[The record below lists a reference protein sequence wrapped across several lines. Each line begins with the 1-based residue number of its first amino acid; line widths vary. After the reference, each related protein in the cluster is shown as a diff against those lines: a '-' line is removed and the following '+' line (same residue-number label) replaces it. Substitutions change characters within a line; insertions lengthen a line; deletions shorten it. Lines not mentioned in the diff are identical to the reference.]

1 MFHKTSPQRYSNI
14 FSAFQFLFPPLTP
27 DLPLPSSPQSDVK
40 LIFQMSSRLYILAHR
55 FPTISNQFA
64 ALLESLLST
73 KKKHYFFPFH
83 DTCTF
88 RTDRGLLFVEEVSK
102 LQTEQFIRFL
112 SPLPYNLWDDGL
124 LLGIAEHSSWTLKQ
138 SSSLRQLRWNSPQ
151 TISKTIRLGLQV
163 ALTRVVSQ

>member
-1 MFHKTSPQRYSNI
+1 MIHKTSPQRYSNI

-40 LIFQMSSRLYILAHR
+40 LICQMSSRLYILAHR
-55 FPTISNQFA
+55 FPTIST
-64 ALLESLLST
+64 SLPHYLNLCFQQ
-73 KKKHYFFPFH
+73 KKHYFFPFH

-88 RTDRGLLFVEEVSK
+88 RTDRGLQFVEEVSK
-102 LQTEQFIRFL
+102 LQTEQFIRFV

-138 SSSLRQLRWNSPQ
+138 SSSLRQLRWNSTQ
-151 TISKTIRLGLQV
+151 TISKTIRLGLRV

>member
-40 LIFQMSSRLYILAHR
+40 LICQMSSRWYILAHR

-73 KKKHYFFPFH
+73 KKTLLFFPSMIH
-83 DTCTF
+83 VPSALTVDSC
-88 RTDRGLLFVEEVSK
+88 LLKKFLNYK
-102 LQTEQFIRFL
+102 L
-112 SPLPYNLWDDGL
+112 
-124 LLGIAEHSSWTLKQ
+124 
-138 SSSLRQLRWNSPQ
+138 SSLSDLYLRYHTISETMVFCWESPSTRRERWNNRQ
-151 TISKTIRLGLQV
+151 AWDNCDEIHLKRIRREFVWVYELL
-163 ALTRVVSQ
+163 

>member
-40 LIFQMSSRLYILAHR
+40 LICQMSSRLYTLAHR

-73 KKKHYFFPFH
+73 KK
-83 DTCTF
+83 T
-88 RTDRGLLFVEEVSK
+88 LLFSPSMINVPSALTVDSCLLK
-102 LQTEQFIRFL
+102 NFLNYKKQFIRFV

-151 TISKTIRLGLQV
+151 TNSKRIRLGLRV